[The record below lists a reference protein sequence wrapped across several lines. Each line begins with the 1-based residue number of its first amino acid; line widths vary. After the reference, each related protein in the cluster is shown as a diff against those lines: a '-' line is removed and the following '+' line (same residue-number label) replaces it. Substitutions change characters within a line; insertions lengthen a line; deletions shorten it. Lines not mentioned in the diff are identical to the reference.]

1 MFRMGEIIHLEA
13 TLVRITLKIGCISS
27 LTCHKLC
34 ILLLKQLDLMM
45 KAIEALLVFGIPLLE
60 VLVIVLT
67 TN

>member
-1 MFRMGEIIHLEA
+1 MREVIHLEA
-13 TLVRITLKIGCISS
+13 TLIRITLEISS
-27 LTCHKLC
+27 LSCFTCYKLC

-45 KAIEALLVFGIPLLE
+45 KAIEALLVFSIPLLE